1 MVQVAV
7 DEQRAEQLRHELVA
21 QLVRDGSI
29 VSDEV
34 RRAFE
39 AVPRHLF
46 APEVSLEAAYANDI
60 VRTKVDEQGVTT
72 SSVSAPWL
80 QAAMLEQARIEPG
93 MRCLEVGSG
102 GFNAALMAEL
112 AGPDGEVTTVDIDRD
127 VTARARRCLDAAGY
141 GRVRVVLVDAEAGV
155 PEHAPY
161 DRIVVTVGM
170 WDVPARL
177 SEQLAESGRLVV
189 PLRLRG
195 LRRSVCLTREGAG
208 LVSVGHIMAGF
219 VDVQGVGA
227 RPERLVPLH
236 AEDVALRLDDDVTVD
251 EDGLRT
257 ALGQPRV
264 SVWSGVRFGGQEPFD
279 ELFLWLATVFDDF
292 ALLTHNRSAAARE
305 LVDPASPIGTPTVV
319 DGPSLAYLTYRKVQ
333 AEDDTYEFGAHAHG
347 PVGAELAEAMCEQV
361 RIWHS
366 EYRNGPPARITVLPS
381 DAPADR
387 LPEGR
392 IVPKRHT
399 TIVISWPAA
408 GDALG
413 VDL

>member
-1 MVQVAV
+1 MVQAAV

-112 AGPDGEVTTVDIDRD
+112 AGPDGEVTTVDIDPD

-141 GRVRVVLVDAEAGV
+141 GRVRVVLADAEAGV

-236 AEDVALRLDDDVTVD
+236 AEDVALRLDDDLTVD

-264 SVWSGVRFGGQEPFD
+264 SAWSGVRFGGQEPFD

-333 AEDDTYEFGAHAHG
+333 TEDDTYEFGAHAHG

-361 RIWHS
+361 RIWHR
-366 EYRNGPPARITVLPS
+366 EHRNGPPARITVLPS
-381 DAPADR
+381 DTPADR

-413 VDL
+413 

>member
-1 MVQVAV
+1 MVQAAV

-112 AGPDGEVTTVDIDRD
+112 AGPDGEVTTVDIDPD

-141 GRVRVVLVDAEAGV
+141 GRVRVVLADAEAGV

-219 VDVQGVGA
+219 VDVQGAGA

-236 AEDVALRLDDDVTVD
+236 AEDVALRLDDDLTVD
-251 EDGLRT
+251 EDELRT

-333 AEDDTYEFGAHAHG
+333 TEDDTYEFGAHAHG

-366 EYRNGPPARITVLPS
+366 EHRNGPPARITVLPS
-381 DAPADR
+381 DTPADR

-413 VDL
+413 